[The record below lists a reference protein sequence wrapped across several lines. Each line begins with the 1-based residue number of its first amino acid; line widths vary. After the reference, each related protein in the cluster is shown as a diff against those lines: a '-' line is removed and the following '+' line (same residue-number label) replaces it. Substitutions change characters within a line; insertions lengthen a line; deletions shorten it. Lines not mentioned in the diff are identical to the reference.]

1 MLPGPAS
8 HAFWPRSGPVDT
20 RLCAPAYRRGK
31 ILSPRHAEFFGDRL
45 LWCACASKH
54 GAWSSRRVC
63 TLVRSLSRTLAA
75 QIITGPGVTMR
86 SIGGEFRVRVPS
98 SASSRLLRCLAS
110 VEATPALT
118 PLNSRDLS
126 TAVDLHTAHFTSG
139 ALRTSPLFNS
149 GSRGDLRS
157 GEVMILPLVVMCA
170 PAVRS
175 GREGVAR
182 SGLRSLHLSRF
193 DAAC

>member
-1 MLPGPAS
+1 
-8 HAFWPRSGPVDT
+8 
-20 RLCAPAYRRGK
+20 
-31 ILSPRHAEFFGDRL
+31 
-45 LWCACASKH
+45 
-54 GAWSSRRVC
+54 
-63 TLVRSLSRTLAA
+63 
-75 QIITGPGVTMR
+75 MR
-86 SIGGEFRVRVPS
+86 SIGGEFRVRVTS

-110 VEATPALT
+110 VEATRALT

-126 TAVDLHTAHFTSG
+126 TAVDLHTAHLTSG

-182 SGLRSLHLSRF
+182 SGLRSLRLSRS